1 MTLRARAFP
10 VAVIALALAGCS
22 QEEPGTVV
30 ARVGDSVLTLEEAAA
45 AVDTSVPGG
54 GGRLGQYVA
63 SWVNAELLYQEAL
76 RQGIGDDPAFGARLA
91 DLRRQLAG
99 QELIDRVIYGDMGG
113 TGETGNAASV
123 PDSALKAYF
132 LSHPDE
138 FTLSENHLKLRLA
151 TFRSREAAR
160 RFAAAVTAGA
170 AWDGLIDSMTADPK
184 SLAEIVSATDEAWY
198 TRATLYPQELWKVA
212 GPLDPGEA
220 SFPLKTGEG
229 FTVVQFLALAAA
241 GKAGDFDI
249 VRDEVT
255 DRVLVESRR
264 SRLESLL
271 GTLRERYGVEILI
284 KDATRQEGTP

>member
-1 MTLRARAFP
+1 MIRRARAFP

-30 ARVGDSVLTLEEAAA
+30 ARVGDSALTLEEAAA
-45 AVDTSVPGG
+45 AVDTAAPGG
-54 GGRLGQYVA
+54 GGRLAQYVA

-76 RQGIGDDPAFGARLA
+76 RQGIGDDPAFGVRLA
-91 DLRRQLAG
+91 ALRRQLAN
-99 QELIDRVIYGDMGG
+99 QELLDRVVYGD
-113 TGETGNAASV
+113 TAAA
-123 PDSALKAYF
+123 PDSVLRAYF
-132 LSHPDE
+132 DAHPDE

-184 SLAEIVSATDEAWY
+184 SAAEIVSATDEAWY
-198 TRATLYPQELWKVA
+198 TRSTLFPQELWKVA
-212 GPLDPGEA
+212 GPLDPGDA

-229 FTVVQFLALAAA
+229 FTVVQYLALAAA

-249 VRDEVT
+249 VREEVA
-255 DRVLVESRR
+255 DRVLIEGRR
-264 SRLESLL
+264 SKLEALL
-271 GTLRERYGVEILI
+271 GTLRERYGVEILV
-284 KDATRQEGTP
+284 KDATRQEVTP